1 MKIKGQIDMVM
12 AIGLSQH
19 NVALM
24 HTVNHAYFK
33 ALLFLGA
40 GMVVPAI
47 NLAICWEFLYQSIFI
62 ILDTEQSAGNL
73 LYKILGILRGH
84 TQEVIN
90 IKLFCLDY
98 NNSSLVKLYS
108 SLFLLNKLK
117 LNFSSNS
124 DSIKVNIDQKNSDRS
139 ININFNSYLAG
150 LFEGEGC
157 V

>member
-1 MKIKGQIDMVM
+1 MVM

-40 GMVVPAI
+40 GMEVPAI
-47 NLAICWEFLYQSIFI
+47 NLAIFWEFLYQSIFI

-90 IKLFCLDY
+90 IKLFFLDY

-108 SLFLLNKLK
+108 SLFLLNKL
-117 LNFSSNS
+117 NFSSNS
-124 DSIKVNIDQKNSDRS
+124 ESIKVNIDQKNSDRT

-150 LFEGEGC
+150 LFEGDGC